1 MQINRRHILFAAA
14 TIATTRLQSAQTR
27 AQDKRVSQPELDE
40 AIRLHAMWLAD
51 IKAGRR
57 CTFSGR
63 DLSGLRFG
71 TEGAPPVSLSGADFS
86 QADLSET
93 QADDILIDRCN
104 FNGAKFD
111 NCYWKQPVFAYADLR
126 RASAKQATWGV
137 PNPQDPLDLPG
148 ADFSHAA
155 LHDADLTEAKL
166 SGFFFDT
173 KLFRTRL
180 CHADLSYST
189 FFGPKFCETIF
200 TGANLI
206 GAKLRYCR
214 ISSAHFYNSN
224 CTEVDFSHSD
234 FADVRMKDCN
244 LSGASFSN
252 AIFERRVDS
261 VQSCFTGSW
270 VRVPPRSPNLRIRS
284 TTYSPTQFAVVP

>member
-57 CTFSGR
+57 CTLSGR

-137 PNPQDPLDLPG
+137 PNPQD
-148 ADFSHAA
+148 
-155 LHDADLTEAKL
+155 
-166 SGFFFDT
+166 
-173 KLFRTRL
+173 R
-180 CHADLSYST
+180 
-189 FFGPKFCETIF
+189 
-200 TGANLI
+200 
-206 GAKLRYCR
+206 
-214 ISSAHFYNSN
+214 
-224 CTEVDFSHSD
+224 
-234 FADVRMKDCN
+234 
-244 LSGASFSN
+244 
-252 AIFERRVDS
+252 
-261 VQSCFTGSW
+261 
-270 VRVPPRSPNLRIRS
+270 
-284 TTYSPTQFAVVP
+284 